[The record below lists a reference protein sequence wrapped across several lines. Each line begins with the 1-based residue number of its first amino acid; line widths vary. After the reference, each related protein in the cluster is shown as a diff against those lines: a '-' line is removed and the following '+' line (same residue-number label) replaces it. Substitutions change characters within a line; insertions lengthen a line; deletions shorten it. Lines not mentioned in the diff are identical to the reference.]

1 MRKGGWTRL
10 LEIIDDSYFLSCHKT
25 SKESSIKSSLSLVDE
40 RFALLIRIL
49 LNKFVPAT
57 KFWFCFLDPSSW
69 ALRHKSGEADN
80 LHGLDS
86 TSKTQKRTQKEK
98 TKSILFVI
106 FHVSFLF
113 LMYGSPYWCL
123 AVLYRCWSV
132 SCLPATVAIV
142 ASATKVQPI
151 WFTEQ
156 GFPNSYTHLLL
167 RLNVDLSNM
176 FEWNICPSS
185 WNSVLSMYWTIR
197 FVRDHISEA
206 LCLGRGKLR
215 TSDDHF
221 EDKKIVKS
229 LLSLLSLLQ
238 LLMLKAKTFISAYD
252 AYSLCLLNSGMSLQK
267 RR

>member
-1 MRKGGWTRL
+1 MRKGGWTHFETIDVSYFLFMNNWRGPAPHMGGSVRCSTRYERWMNQL
-10 LEIIDDSYFLSCHKT
+10 WDDLCFLFCPMSQKILRKKALKTEEAPHHTWVAGCVRCSAHYEERWMNPAFEIIDDSYFLSCHKT

-40 RFALLIRIL
+40 HFALLIRTL
-49 LNKFVPAT
+49 LNYFVPAT
-57 KFWFCFLDPSSW
+57 KFWISFLDPSSW
-69 ALRHKSGEADN
+69 ALTYKSGEADN

-106 FHVSFLF
+106 FQVVSFLF

-123 AVLYRCWSV
+123 AILYRCWSV

-167 RLNVDLSNM
+167 RLYVDLSNM
-176 FEWNICPSS
+176 F
-185 WNSVLSMYWTIR
+185 
-197 FVRDHISEA
+197 
-206 LCLGRGKLR
+206 
-215 TSDDHF
+215 
-221 EDKKIVKS
+221 
-229 LLSLLSLLQ
+229 
-238 LLMLKAKTFISAYD
+238 
-252 AYSLCLLNSGMSLQK
+252 
-267 RR
+267 